1 MRVIT
6 KVSALQAQ
14 ARRWKSEGHT
24 VALVPTMGALHA
36 GHLSL
41 VRAARTR
48 GKSPRV
54 IVSVFV
60 NPLQF
65 GKGED
70 FARYP
75 RTLGSDLA
83 MLEGAGV
90 DAVFHPS
97 VDEMYPAGFDTH
109 VHVGAV
115 AMPLEGRA
123 RPGHFDG
130 VATVVA
136 RLLGASIA
144 DRAYF
149 GQKDAQQLA
158 VIRRVVADLA
168 IPVEIIGRPTVRE
181 ADGLAMSSRNRYLEG
196 EQRTHA
202 LALVRALAEAQS
214 QYHEGIRDTRLLER
228 AMRRVLATHPGIT
241 VEYARIVDPS
251 TFEPPAIEG
260 RGLALIAAQV
270 GPARLIDNAALA
282 ATDVTRFR
290 RVRRAVVAAAHG
302 AAAQVAA
309 G

>member
-1 MRVIT
+1 VRVIE
-6 KVSALQAQ
+6 KVASLQAQ
-14 ARRWKSEGHT
+14 ARRWKAEGHT

-41 VRAARTR
+41 VRAARSGGR
-48 GKSPRV
+48 SPKV

-70 FARYP
+70 FERYP
-75 RTLGSDLA
+75 RTLGTDLA
-83 MLEGAGV
+83 MLEAAGV
-90 DAVFHPS
+90 DAVFHPT
-97 VDEMYPAGFDTH
+97 VDEMYPAAFDTQ
-109 VHVGAV
+109 VKAGAV
-115 AMPLEGRA
+115 AVPLEGEI

-136 RLLGASIA
+136 RLLGASMA

-196 EQRTHA
+196 EHRAQAR
-202 LALVRALAEAQS
+202 ALVQALAEAQS
-214 QYHEGIRDTRLLER
+214 LYREGIHDTRLLER
-228 AMRRVLATHPGIT
+228 AMRRVLASHAGVK

-251 TFEPPAIEG
+251 TFEPPATEG
-260 RGLALIAAQV
+260 RGLALIAARV

-282 ATDVTRFR
+282 ATDVVRFR
-290 RVRRAVVAAAHG
+290 RVRRPAAA
-302 AAAQVAA
+302 APQVAA